1 LPRQTATTQR
11 LQIEAASMAGQLIG
25 QVYDTLMHVDIHI
38 KTLDL
43 RAEQEGEVLQII
55 CTIPDTATLA
65 KVVDQLRALPGVRT
79 VQANLQDIDKMNEAS
94 NGE

>member
-1 LPRQTATTQR
+1 
-11 LQIEAASMAGQLIG
+11 MAGQLIG
-25 QVYDTLMHVDIHI
+25 QVYDTLMHADIRI

-43 RAEQEGEVLQII
+43 RSEQEGEVLQIV
-55 CTIPDTATLA
+55 CAIPDTATLA
-65 KVVDQLRALPGVRT
+65 KVVDQLRVLPGVRT